1 MGGRHDG
8 NSVASGLSRTPCVGA
23 LSRTST
29 TWNCGLP
36 KAKERRSSFD
46 PGHLYRSHRGADFDG
61 PYRRRRLQGL
71 RLIVT
76 ERNNQALPAHYP
88 VEYQRLRRDPGL
100 IASAVEDMLR
110 YDSPV
115 QMLMRFGQHDTE
127 VGGTRIESGAIVA
140 VMFGAA
146 NRDPAQFPE
155 PERFDVARS
164 RND

>member
-76 ERNNQALPAHYP
+76 ERNNQALPAHYCGP
-88 VEYQRLRRDPGL
+88 IEKLPHVMGCAPEILRTGIYRDP
-100 IASAVEDMLR
+100 R
-110 YDSPV
+110 N
-115 QMLMRFGQHDTE
+115 
-127 VGGTRIESGAIVA
+127 AIV
-140 VMFGAA
+140 M
-146 NRDPAQFPE
+146 
-155 PERFDVARS
+155 
-164 RND
+164 